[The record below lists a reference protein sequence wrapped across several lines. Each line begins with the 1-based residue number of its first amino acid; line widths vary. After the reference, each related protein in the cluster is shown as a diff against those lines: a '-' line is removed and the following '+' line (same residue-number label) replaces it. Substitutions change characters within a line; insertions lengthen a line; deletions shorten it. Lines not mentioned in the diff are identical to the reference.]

1 MVRYFL
7 FSVIALLIIG
17 VTYSTQ
23 ARTAPEVKENPQV
36 TKNILPKHKHTAAC
50 EKTSEEPVQ
59 IICILDRSGSM
70 QSLSGDVIGGYNS
83 FLEKQRKE
91 KGTAEVTTV
100 LFDDKYE
107 KISDAVDLNKTEELT
122 SAIYY
127 ARGNTALMDAVGRTI
142 TETLGQMEKNK
153 ICPAK
158 RRVLIMI
165 MTDGLENASTEY
177 DKAKIKS
184 LIDSTTNEY
193 KWNYVFIGANIDSAS
208 EANSIGISGS
218 HAANYDSDSEGVKE
232 SFRLMDEAAKE
243 VRQKGSVGE
252 NWKD

>member
-1 MVRYFL
+1 MKKFFI
-7 FSVIALLIIG
+7 FSVIALLLIG
-17 VTYSTQ
+17 ITYSTQ
-23 ARTAPEVKENPQV
+23 AKTSPEVKENPPV
-36 TKNILPKHKHTAAC
+36 TKNILPEHKHTAAC
-50 EKTSEEPVQ
+50 EKTAEEPVQ
-59 IICILDRSGSM
+59 IVCILDRSGSM

-100 LFDDKYE
+100 LFDDQYE
-107 KISDAVDLNKTEELT
+107 KISDAVDLNKAEELT
-122 SAIYY
+122 SATYY

-142 TETLGQMEKNK
+142 TETLAQMEKNK

-165 MTDGLENASTEY
+165 MTDGLENASKEY

-184 LIDSTTNEY
+184 LIDATQNEY

-208 EANSIGISGS
+208 EANSIGIGGK
-218 HAANYDSDSEGVKE
+218 HAMNYAPDSEGVRA
-232 SFRLMDEAAKE
+232 SFDRMDEAAKE
-243 VRQKGSVGE
+243 VRQKGSVGD